1 MDKEKIEMHIDAI
14 LKRREELKKVREK
27 NKAGKGPG
35 MTPIFQ
41 PMLQYEM
48 LLFDL
53 AEKEDLKV
61 PTLHLTKDGV
71 NFYTLKDF
79 IRDMY
84 YKGFYDGENETK
96 EIIKKRLGI

>member
-1 MDKEKIEMHIDAI
+1 MDEKKIEMHIDAI
-14 LKRREELKKVREK
+14 LKRREELKQIREE

-35 MTPIFQ
+35 MMPIP

-53 AEKEDLKV
+53 TEKEDLKV

-84 YKGFYDGENETK
+84 YKGFYDGERETK
-96 EIIKKRLGI
+96 ETIKRRLGI